1 MNGSFRL
8 AHLALW
14 LCAMIWGVGFWPQ
27 KLAMVYMGPLLFNAL
42 RSALPALVLALLLG
56 FQREA
61 GQGKRWRLSSGEWRA
76 GVILGFWLWL
86 ALGAQQIGL
95 VEAWV
100 YRASFITGLY
110 IVFVPFVAFL
120 LFSTPI
126 ASWQLSMAGLGCLGL
141 FLLTTST
148 HAFEIGRSDWWI
160 LLGSLLW
167 AVHVGAI
174 GRSQERGRVLPL
186 AFVQMATCAVLSG
199 VSSWLLREPWRWAAL
214 IEVRWYLL
222 YAGLLSGVVAYTL
235 QIYGQRWVSPPVAAI
250 ILSLEALFG
259 AAVGWFVLNEPF
271 SLRNLMGAGLIMLAI
286 ILVQVT
292 AYVQLRVAKR
302 AKSSKEV
309 VS

>member
-76 GVILGFWLWL
+76 GMILGFWLWL

-126 ASWQLSMAGLGCLGL
+126 ASWQ
-141 FLLTTST
+141 F
-148 HAFEIGRSDWWI
+148 F
-160 LLGSLLW
+160 
-167 AVHVGAI
+167 
-174 GRSQERGRVLPL
+174 
-186 AFVQMATCAVLSG
+186 
-199 VSSWLLREPWRWAAL
+199 
-214 IEVRWYLL
+214 
-222 YAGLLSGVVAYTL
+222 
-235 QIYGQRWVSPPVAAI
+235 
-250 ILSLEALFG
+250 
-259 AAVGWFVLNEPF
+259 
-271 SLRNLMGAGLIMLAI
+271 
-286 ILVQVT
+286 
-292 AYVQLRVAKR
+292 
-302 AKSSKEV
+302 
-309 VS
+309 

>member
-1 MNGSFRL
+1 
-8 AHLALW
+8 
-14 LCAMIWGVGFWPQ
+14 
-27 KLAMVYMGPLLFNAL
+27 
-42 RSALPALVLALLLG
+42 
-56 FQREA
+56 
-61 GQGKRWRLSSGEWRA
+61 
-76 GVILGFWLWL
+76 
-86 ALGAQQIGL
+86 
-95 VEAWV
+95 
-100 YRASFITGLY
+100 
-110 IVFVPFVAFL
+110 
-120 LFSTPI
+120 
-126 ASWQLSMAGLGCLGL
+126 MAGLGCLGL

-167 AVHVGAI
+167 AVHVGAM

>member
-1 MNGSFRL
+1 M
-8 AHLALW
+8 
-14 LCAMIWGVGFWPQ
+14 
-27 KLAMVYMGPLLFNAL
+27 
-42 RSALPALVLALLLG
+42 
-56 FQREA
+56 
-61 GQGKRWRLSSGEWRA
+61 
-76 GVILGFWLWL
+76 
-86 ALGAQQIGL
+86 
-95 VEAWV
+95 
-100 YRASFITGLY
+100 
-110 IVFVPFVAFL
+110 
-120 LFSTPI
+120 
-126 ASWQLSMAGLGCLGL
+126 
-141 FLLTTST
+141 
-148 HAFEIGRSDWWI
+148 
-160 LLGSLLW
+160 
-167 AVHVGAI
+167 
-174 GRSQERGRVLPL
+174 
-186 AFVQMATCAVLSG
+186 
-199 VSSWLLREPWRWAAL
+199 SSWLLREPWRWAAL